1 MKYLS
6 QKKTLLL
13 LALSFFVLG
22 GIYFLPIILENMLLQ
37 KIVTISYLVVGTAL
51 AVLFFLVNGASTA
64 IVDGE
69 YEKSFYKTV
78 KDGTAATEG
87 ENLHWNPLKLSLV
100 KRIYYSKL
108 ILCFLSKLLEDLGIE
123 CVLGVF
129 LLFEVENYDAIIF
142 VLAGSGDNALKVV
155 KTVESESDFFI
166 NYHYFVVIV
175 LKSLFC
181 LLGISVRSAEA
192 GCETREHH
200 NENECKCCESKYIFH
215 F

>member
-78 KDGTAATEG
+78 KNGTADTEG
-87 ENLHWNPLKLSLV
+87 ENLHWNPLKLTLV

-108 ILCFLSKLLEDLGIE
+108 ILCFLLPIIVFFFMEYVALLISQ
-123 CVLGVF
+123 
-129 LLFEVENYDAIIF
+129 FE
-142 VLAGSGDNALKVV
+142 
-155 KTVESESDFFI
+155 
-166 NYHYFVVIV
+166 
-175 LKSLFC
+175 
-181 LLGISVRSAEA
+181 
-192 GCETREHH
+192 
-200 NENECKCCESKYIFH
+200 
-215 F
+215 